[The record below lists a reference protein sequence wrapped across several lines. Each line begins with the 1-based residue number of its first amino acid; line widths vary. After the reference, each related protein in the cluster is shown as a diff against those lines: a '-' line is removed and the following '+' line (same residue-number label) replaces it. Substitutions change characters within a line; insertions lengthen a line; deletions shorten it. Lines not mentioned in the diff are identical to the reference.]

1 MDRTYKG
8 RRIMDKVY
16 TVFVSFH
23 ARDEEDAEDFVL
35 SMSSSDWLE
44 HLQEEE

>member
-1 MDRTYKG
+1 MKAEDYP
-8 RRIMDKVY
+8 VY

-35 SMSSSDWLE
+35 SMSGSDWLE
-44 HLQEEE
+44 HLELDEEK